1 MPLPTQD
8 KISAVAEFKDKLAN
22 SEVAVATTYIG
33 INVAQ
38 VTDLRNRMRAA
49 GIDFK
54 VYKNTL
60 ARLALR
66 EMDVEGAAD
75 FMEGPTAW
83 AFSKDPVAPA
93 KILKQYSNEVKFV
106 SMMGGVLNGKVV
118 NKAQLVAL
126 ASLPPREQLL
136 AQVVG
141 TIAAPL
147 SQFVG
152 VLNALPRNLVNVLDQ
167 IRKQKEEAGAQ
178 AA

>member
-1 MPLPTQD
+1 LPTQD
-8 KISAVAEFKDKLAN
+8 KIKAVEEFKNKLAN
-22 SEVAVATTYIG
+22 SEVAIATTYIG
-33 INVAQ
+33 INVAK
-38 VTDLRNRMRAA
+38 VTDLRNKMRDA

-66 EMDVEGAAD
+66 DAGVEKAAD
-75 FMEGPTAW
+75 FMTGPTAW

-93 KILKQYSNEVKFV
+93 KILKQCANEIKFV
-106 SMMGGVLNGKVV
+106 SMVGGVLDGKVV
-118 NKAQLVAL
+118 NKEQLIAL
-126 ASLPPREQLL
+126 ASLPPREVLL

>member
-1 MPLPTQD
+1 MPTQD
-8 KISAVAEFKDKLAN
+8 KINVVAEFKDKLAN

-33 INVAQ
+33 INVAK
-38 VTDLRNRMRAA
+38 VTDLRNKMRAA
-49 GIDFK
+49 GIEFK

-66 EMDVEGAAD
+66 EMGVEAAAD
-75 FMEGPTAW
+75 LLVGPTAW

-93 KILKQYSNEVKFV
+93 KILKQCASEVKFV
-106 SMMGGVLNGKVV
+106 SMVGGVLDGKVV
-118 NKAQLVAL
+118 NKEQLIAL
-126 ASLPPREQLL
+126 ASLPPREVLL
-136 AQVVG
+136 AHVVG

-152 VLNALPRNLVNVLDQ
+152 VLSAVPRSLVNVLDQ